1 MRLKLFENFDQIST
15 KEDVKEILQDII
27 DDYDCEVIFT
37 DANSFGNLYAFDLEH
52 IFRYK
57 PINDTPRYLRIDSI
71 FNNDDE
77 GNSGLDN
84 FRLETIERLKD
95 YNFKVFKDEKNYD
108 VFEYGSSIE
117 RFGKLANKISSYIV
131 IELKN

>member
-37 DANSFGNLYAFDLEH
+37 DANSFGNLYAVGLEH

-71 FNNDDE
+71 FNNDNE